1 VIYGVI
7 FVRRNPLSSLP
18 GLRCPRNDPDG
29 FIKRQGWQALGLE
42 EDNDLV
48 SLQSLY
54 TTLQIRIIELL
65 EMIDVLHEGPD
76 YELAL
81 LSQKNPALLM
91 EIVEEQKVAL
101 AKEIAELEKEAEE
114 LQDEIDNLTDKD
126 EAEIL

>member
-1 VIYGVI
+1 
-7 FVRRNPLSSLP
+7 
-18 GLRCPRNDPDG
+18 
-29 FIKRQGWQALGLE
+29 
-42 EDNDLV
+42 
-48 SLQSLY
+48 LQSLY

-76 YELAL
+76 YELSH
-81 LSQKNPALLM
+81 LSQKNPALLV
-91 EIVEEQKVAL
+91 EIVEEQKVTL